1 MHIVQILPALKEGG
15 VETGTIDLCLYLKK
29 QGHTVTVIS
38 NGGPLVQK
46 LKDEGITHLSWPV
59 HKKNPWTIYQLSRKL
74 IRFIQNNSIELIH
87 ARSRVPGWIT
97 YLACRKTKTKWV
109 TTCHGYYQKHLGS
122 RVMSWA
128 DKIIVATDVI
138 KNHMVTDFKV
148 DPSKIAFIPRGVD
161 LEKFTFSPPP
171 LPKIPILGMIG
182 RITPIKGHKDFLEA
196 LALLKKTSYSFK
208 AHIIGEASNPHYLQE
223 LKILIHQLGL
233 SDVVTFLGHQ
243 EDIPSILQ
251 GLSLLVM
258 PSTYPESFGR
268 SIIEAQAMGVPVVAT
283 GIGGIQ
289 EIIEHEKTGLLCLPN
304 NPKDLAQNIIEILN
318 NPQKTQKMILEARK
332 KVETTFSKDQMVQKT
347 EHLYQTLLSPR
358 ILVIKLSSLGDT
370 ILISPSL
377 RALRKKFPLS
387 QITLLTN
394 STSQDVFKF
403 CPYIDDMLFFST
415 KIIPLLRK
423 KKFDLSIDFQNNTGS
438 HLTSFLSSIPHRY
451 GYGRKWGKYLLTHIA
466 QNHSLPPVEHQFE
479 ILKLLGIPLTNSKLE
494 FWINEQDRESSLKW
508 CDYIHFNSQKPF
520 CIIHIGASWETKRW
534 KASHIADF
542 CYLLQTTKNLQ
553 ILLTGTQKDIAFEKE
568 ILSYAKYHLYS
579 LVGQTSLR
587 ELGALIQRCHL
598 FICADSA
605 PLHMAAAFAKP
616 TLALFGPTDPNRHR
630 PPSSKLLI
638 LQEKVD
644 CGPCYK
650 PTCNHHSCMV
660 NLKPNR
666 AIEAYKNL
674 L

>member
-1 MHIVQILPALKEGG
+1 
-15 VETGTIDLCLYLKK
+15 
-29 QGHTVTVIS
+29 
-38 NGGPLVQK
+38 
-46 LKDEGITHLSWPV
+46 
-59 HKKNPWTIYQLSRKL
+59 
-74 IRFIQNNSIELIH
+74 
-87 ARSRVPGWIT
+87 
-97 YLACRKTKTKWV
+97 
-109 TTCHGYYQKHLGS
+109 
-122 RVMSWA
+122 
-128 DKIIVATDVI
+128 
-138 KNHMVTDFKV
+138 
-148 DPSKIAFIPRGVD
+148 
-161 LEKFTFSPPP
+161 
-171 LPKIPILGMIG
+171 
-182 RITPIKGHKDFLEA
+182 
-196 LALLKKTSYSFK
+196 
-208 AHIIGEASNPHYLQE
+208 
-223 LKILIHQLGL
+223 
-233 SDVVTFLGHQ
+233 
-243 EDIPSILQ
+243 
-251 GLSLLVM
+251 
-258 PSTYPESFGR
+258 
-268 SIIEAQAMGVPVVAT
+268 
-283 GIGGIQ
+283 
-289 EIIEHEKTGLLCLPN
+289 
-304 NPKDLAQNIIEILN
+304 
-318 NPQKTQKMILEARK
+318 
-332 KVETTFSKDQMVQKT
+332 
-347 EHLYQTLLSPR
+347 
-358 ILVIKLSSLGDT
+358 
-370 ILISPSL
+370 
-377 RALRKKFPLS
+377 
-387 QITLLTN
+387 
-394 STSQDVFKF
+394 
-403 CPYIDDMLFFST
+403 MLFFST

-605 PLHMAAAFAKP
+605 PLHMAAAFEKP